1 MALKDSR
8 LETGKQ
14 GDKQV
19 NGLSTVTQ
27 SHSQSSTIFYI
38 TSRSASRR
46 ILYTLLFTFS
56 FLISTTIVFAHTP
69 TSIID
74 DDDSSSFGSDGPII
88 IHEENGMMCYSIVPE
103 DNGFTTV
110 RKPVTKD
117 ETFTCNIGASGRTF
131 SFKLKKSIVN
141 EPDYYPLPPKM
152 LVISD
157 IEGNFE
163 GFESILTGAGVV
175 DSQLNWSF
183 GSGHLVLPG
192 DFFDRGLN
200 VTECLW
206 LIYKLETEAEQAGGK
221 VHFILGNHEVMNMR
235 GDFRYVRKKYLAN
248 ADSLGLDYKNLY
260 SSESELGRWL
270 RSKNCIERIGHY
282 IFLHGGISPQLQA
295 SNLNAG
301 EINSHL
307 RLIMDKPFD
316 STSTYAD
323 SLILRKNGP
332 LWYRGMAMNELT
344 SDSLKVILQHFDAEK
359 VVIGHTVFDEIT
371 NLYDGSVIAID
382 LDHAENHRKGFMKA
396 LWIDKSGFSVI
407 NNIGSLTPLK

>member
-1 MALKDSR
+1 M
-8 LETGKQ
+8 
-14 GDKQV
+14 
-19 NGLSTVTQ
+19 NGLVTVKRSLSNLPAIFFVGSKSPSLIFIYFAVFT
-27 SHSQSSTIFYI
+27 SSLLIC
-38 TSRSASRR
+38 TS
-46 ILYTLLFTFS
+46 
-56 FLISTTIVFAHTP
+56 IVFAHTP
-69 TSIID
+69 ISVMS
-74 DDDSSSFGSDGPII
+74 DDDSSSFGADGPII
-88 IHEENGMMCYSIVPE
+88 IHNENGMLCYSIVPE
-103 DNGFTTV
+103 TNGFKTIL
-110 RKPVTKD
+110 RSVTKD

-141 EPDYYPLPPKM
+141 EPDNYPLPPKM
-152 LVISD
+152 LIISD

-175 DSQLNWSF
+175 DSQLNWTF
-183 GSGHLVLPG
+183 GNGHLILPG

-206 LIYKLETEAEQAGGK
+206 LIYKLETEAAQAGGK

-270 RSKNCIERIGHY
+270 RSKNCIERIGNY
-282 IFLHGGISPQLQA
+282 IFVHGGISPQLQA
-295 SNLNAG
+295 TNMNVG
-301 EINSHL
+301 EINGHL

-332 LWYRGMAMNELT
+332 LWYRGIAMSELT
-344 SDSLKVILQHFDAEK
+344 SDSLNGILQHFDAEK
-359 VVIGHTVFDEIT
+359 VIIGHTVFDEIT
-371 NLYDGSVIAID
+371 NLYDGRVIAID
-382 LDHAENHRKGFMKA
+382 LDHAENHRKGFMKT
-396 LWIDKSGFSVI
+396 LWFDMSGFSVI
-407 NNIGSLTPLK
+407 NNKGSLTPLK

>member
-1 MALKDSR
+1 MKRS
-8 LETGKQ
+8 
-14 GDKQV
+14 
-19 NGLSTVTQ
+19 LSNLPAIFFVGSKSPSLIFIYFAVFT
-27 SHSQSSTIFYI
+27 SSLLIC
-38 TSRSASRR
+38 TS
-46 ILYTLLFTFS
+46 
-56 FLISTTIVFAHTP
+56 IVFAHTP
-69 TSIID
+69 ISVMS
-74 DDDSSSFGSDGPII
+74 DDDSSSFGADGPII
-88 IHEENGMMCYSIVPE
+88 IHNENGMLCYSIVPE
-103 DNGFTTV
+103 TNGFKTIL
-110 RKPVTKD
+110 RSVTKD

-141 EPDYYPLPPKM
+141 EPDNYPLPPKM
-152 LVISD
+152 LIISD

-175 DSQLNWSF
+175 DSQLNWTF
-183 GSGHLVLPG
+183 GNGHLILPG

-206 LIYKLETEAEQAGGK
+206 LIYKLETEAAQAGGK

-270 RSKNCIERIGHY
+270 RSKNCIERIGNY
-282 IFLHGGISPQLQA
+282 IFVHGGISPQLQA
-295 SNLNAG
+295 TNMNVG
-301 EINSHL
+301 EINGHL

-332 LWYRGMAMNELT
+332 LWYRGIAMSELT
-344 SDSLKVILQHFDAEK
+344 SDSLNGILQHFDAEK
-359 VVIGHTVFDEIT
+359 IIIGHTVFDEIT
-371 NLYDGSVIAID
+371 NLYDGRVIAID
-382 LDHAENHRKGFMKA
+382 LDHAENHRKGFMKT
-396 LWIDKSGFSVI
+396 LWFEKSRFSVI
-407 NNIGSLTPLK
+407 NNKGSLT